1 MRSLVI
7 IIALIAVSAVNP
19 LRAQDPEVTRIKA
32 LMDTQ
37 IKAWNAGNLEGF
49 METYWKSDCLLFIG
63 KKGLTYGWQATL
75 DNYRKAY
82 PGKEG
87 MGTLSFQLLEF
98 KELAAGTYFVIGK
111 WNLPSATFPAI
122 SPSCSARSTGN
133 GRSWRIIPASCPG

>member
-32 LMDTQ
+32 LMDAQ
-37 IKAWNAGNLEGF
+37 LKAWNAGNLAGF
-49 METYWKSDCLLFIG
+49 MDTYWKSDSLLFIG

-75 DNYRKAY
+75 DNYRKSY

-98 KELAAGTYFVIGK
+98 KQLAADAYFVIGK
-111 WNLPSATFPAI
+111 WNLE
-122 SPSCSARSTGN
+122 RSIGDLS
-133 GRSWRIIPASCPG
+133 GHFSILLRKIGGEWKIVADHSS

>member
-19 LRAQDPEVTRIKA
+19 LRAQDPEVARIKA

-37 IKAWNAGNLEGF
+37 VKAWNAGNLEGF
-49 METYWKSDCLLFIG
+49 METYWKSDSLLFIG

-75 DNYRKAY
+75 DNYRKSY

-98 KELAAGTYFVIGK
+98 KKLAGDTYFVIGK
-111 WNLPSATFPAI
+111 WSL
-122 SPSCSARSTGN
+122 ARTIGDLSGHFSILLRKI
-133 GRSWRIIPASCPG
+133 GGEWKIVADHSS

>member
-7 IIALIAVSAVNP
+7 IITLIAVSAVNP

-32 LMDTQ
+32 LMDAQ
-37 IKAWNAGNLEGF
+37 LKAWNAGNLEGF
-49 METYWKSDCLLFIG
+49 MDTYWKSDSLLFIG

-75 DNYRKAY
+75 DNYRKSY

-98 KELAAGTYFVIGK
+98 KQLAADAYFVIGK
-111 WNLPSATFPAI
+111 WNLERTIGDLSGHFSILLRKIGGEWKIVADH
-122 SPSCSARSTGN
+122 SS
-133 GRSWRIIPASCPG
+133 

>member
-37 IKAWNAGNLEGF
+37 VKAWNAGNLEGF
-49 METYWKSDCLLFIG
+49 MDTYWKSDSLLFIG

-75 DNYRKAY
+75 DNYRKSY

-98 KELAAGTYFVIGK
+98 KKLAGDTYFVIGK
-111 WNLPSATFPAI
+111 WNLARTIGDLSGHFSILLRKI
-122 SPSCSARSTGN
+122 SGEWKIVADHSS
-133 GRSWRIIPASCPG
+133 

>member
-32 LMDTQ
+32 LMDVQ
-37 IKAWNAGNLEGF
+37 LKAWNAGNLEGF
-49 METYWKSDCLLFIG
+49 MDTYWKSDSLLFIG

-75 DNYRKAY
+75 DNYRKSY

-98 KELAAGTYFVIGK
+98 KQLAADTYFVIGK
-111 WNLPSATFPAI
+111 WNLERTIGDLSGHFSILLRKIAGEWKIVADH
-122 SPSCSARSTGN
+122 SS
-133 GRSWRIIPASCPG
+133 

>member
-111 WNLPSATFPAI
+111 WNLERTI
-122 SPSCSARSTGN
+122 GN
-133 GRSWRIIPASCPG
+133 LSGQFSILLRKINGEWKIVADHSS

>member
-19 LRAQDPEVTRIKA
+19 LRAQDPEVARIKA
-32 LMDTQ
+32 LMDAQ
-37 IKAWNAGNLEGF
+37 LKAWNAGNLEGF
-49 METYWKSDCLLFIG
+49 MDTYWKSDSLLFIG

-75 DNYRKAY
+75 DNYRKSY

-98 KELAAGTYFVIGK
+98 KQLAADTYFVIGK
-111 WNLPSATFPAI
+111 WNLERTIGDLSGHFSILLRKIGGEWKIVADH
-122 SPSCSARSTGN
+122 SS
-133 GRSWRIIPASCPG
+133 